1 LALPVFHA
9 PHVPEAHKELFQRAI
24 ANDLHFLQQTQIM
37 DYSLLLGVTEPTTAD
52 DGEQRG
58 SSVEAPAPRIQTRI
72 VDIIGA
78 WTLAKSL
85 ESSGKRALKSN
96 KDNVTILP
104 PRDYAAR
111 FSASMS
117 EPPGEGS
124 GICCTRL
131 TSPCPHQ
138 TRTSP
143 ARRSGPR
150 AARHSHLLAVSSSP
164 RHCPLSS
171 SHNLDSLSRTHDFS
185 LHLYLYTS
193 LIPSPPARAPRR
205 TLFQILG
212 ISLSGILHRRA
223 PPDAWALALL
233 HMLRSTSSMPSLP
246 FAALLPKRL
255 TLQPSTLRATAARPR
270 LPAWMRARWLNCVPH
285 GCATPPP
292 AVGVYVMYSLTRRN
306 CESVRLAGTCEH
318 AGRGASECVNT
329 HFVDVIS
336 SSELAGSIMT
346 TSLTNVSSGPP
357 SSYSRVRPCQLP

>member
-1 LALPVFHA
+1 MFHA

-150 AARHSHLLAVSSSP
+150 AARRSHPLAVSSSP

-171 SHNLDSLSRTHDFS
+171 SHDL
-185 LHLYLYTS
+185 
-193 LIPSPPARAPRR
+193 
-205 TLFQILG
+205 
-212 ISLSGILHRRA
+212 
-223 PPDAWALALL
+223 
-233 HMLRSTSSMPSLP
+233 
-246 FAALLPKRL
+246 
-255 TLQPSTLRATAARPR
+255 
-270 LPAWMRARWLNCVPH
+270 
-285 GCATPPP
+285 
-292 AVGVYVMYSLTRRN
+292 
-306 CESVRLAGTCEH
+306 
-318 AGRGASECVNT
+318 
-329 HFVDVIS
+329 
-336 SSELAGSIMT
+336 
-346 TSLTNVSSGPP
+346 
-357 SSYSRVRPCQLP
+357 